1 MRECVTIVD
10 DVDDSNGIVDDCGVF
25 EIEPLQQDPSFSTK
39 VREPDGSALRSF
51 IRRGSWFML
60 LFATVTVLSEEIYL
74 SAPCGLGG
82 ELYWRKKEVHNYN
95 ILWPSWPNATKAA
108 DIYLLIF
115 NEEGSTE

>member
-39 VREPDGSALRSF
+39 VREPDESALRSF

-74 SAPCGLGG
+74 FISA
-82 ELYWRKKEVHNYN
+82 
-95 ILWPSWPNATKAA
+95 LWPRWR
-108 DIYLLIF
+108 IILE
-115 NEEGSTE
+115 EEGSTQL